1 MKRIMLIF
9 MLVLL
14 QATFVLSQIP
24 DQPFQTLK
32 VGLSIKQ
39 IAYSPDGNLLATA
52 CGDGLY
58 LCDTRTW
65 DEPRL
70 LIKGNIL
77 SAAFSPDGKMLAA
90 GVGWQIGLP
99 DDWQET
105 IYLWDLQNEKQTEL
119 KRRADIAQ
127 SVRSVCFSPDSQML
141 VSGDVEGVSFWD
153 VERKVV
159 IGQLP
164 LGDSWPVYSLAYRH
178 DGNMLAAGTYN
189 TVYLVD
195 PKEQKILSIV
205 NERDEIYPEAWIL
218 CVGFSPDGTILAS
231 GSGNN
236 VVNLWDVSNL
246 KRIEELVHGGDVHF
260 VSFTPDGRQI
270 VYGGWNRVIHIH
282 DMITKETIYWE
293 CTYPISS
300 GALSPDGK
308 TLAIAG
314 TDWVVSFWRMTKP
327 TTDVRLLNK
336 KPVLW
341 GMLKSGRLD

>member
-1 MKRIMLIF
+1 MNRII
-9 MLVLL
+9 LVFTLALL
-14 QATFVLSQIP
+14 LADSSLSQIP
-24 DQPFQTLK
+24 DQPFQTLI

-39 IAYSPDGNLLATA
+39 IAYSPDGDLLAAA

-77 SAAFSPDGKMLAA
+77 SVAFSPDGKMLAA
-90 GVGWQIGLP
+90 GVGWQMGLP

-105 IYLWDLQNEKQTEL
+105 IYLWGLQNEKQTEL

-127 SVRSVCFSPDSQML
+127 SVRSVCFSPNSQML

-153 VERKVV
+153 VERKEI

-189 TVYLVD
+189 TIYLVD
-195 PKEQKILSIV
+195 PKEQKILSTV
-205 NERDEIYPEAWIL
+205 NEQDEIFPEAWIL
-218 CVGFSPDGTILAS
+218 CVGFSPDGTTLAS

-236 VVNLWDVSNL
+236 VVTLWDVSNL
-246 KRIEELVHGGDVHF
+246 KRIEQLKHNGDVHF
-260 VSFTPDGRQI
+260 LSFTPDGRQI
-270 VYGGWNRVIHIH
+270 VYGGWGRIIHIY
-282 DMITKETIYWE
+282 DTITKETVFWE
-293 CTYPISS
+293 VPYAVSS
-300 GALSPDGK
+300 GALSPDGNI
-308 TLAIAG
+308 LAIAG
-314 TDWVVSFWRMTKP
+314 TDWTISFWKMPEP
-327 TTDVRLLNK
+327 TTDVKSANQK
-336 KPVLW
+336 SVSW
-341 GMLKSGRLD
+341 GMLKASQ